1 MRIRR
6 KPAPDDVCAA
16 HDHGDVEGAA
26 LTPPGPL
33 SRLSDMYGGVR
44 RDPLIMYRYFG
55 SGAHI
60 SLIMYRHFGEKALSR
75 RYSGT

>member
-1 MRIRR
+1 M
-6 KPAPDDVCAA
+6 
-16 HDHGDVEGAA
+16 
-26 LTPPGPL
+26 